1 MTRPE
6 IPRVGDD
13 GPDDWHRLSPW
24 MMAVRPI
31 EQLPQLIPV
40 IIAIVFAGRGA
51 PDISIILALIVIP
64 LVTIVPWLVT
74 RYQVT
79 DDHVRVRSGLFTR
92 KVATARRDRI
102 RSVDLTASL
111 PHRVLGL
118 RKVRIG
124 TGGDKESSV
133 VELNAITASEAD
145 ALHGNLMA
153 TVVRNAPTGTVTS
166 VDAPGV
172 GVASPEELSR
182 LQWSWLRFAPFSLTG
197 FAAAAAVAGLSAQI
211 ANEAGLFRQ
220 GATAAEHVYDRI
232 RDIPLPTVIAV
243 AVVAVIVVGVVL
255 SVGGYVLSYWNF
267 RLIRHPEDGTLRI
280 GRGLLTTT
288 ATSLDENRIRGVHF
302 HEPVLMRPLGGA
314 RLNAIATGSSKQ
326 PLLLPPA
333 PLAEALRVGRLVAH
347 DGDELTIALHHHGR
361 AALIRRL
368 TRGFWG
374 GLVVA
379 LIGVVAVIGP
389 LTWPW
394 LIAAAAAGIVS
405 TALGVV
411 RFRNLGTRVTDRS
424 VIIAPPRVAR
434 HRHVVH
440 RDGVVGWAS
449 SASFFQ
455 RRRGVETAIL
465 ATAAGA
471 EAYAAI
477 DLEPAA
483 AATLMATVSPDLV
496 APFIARSSPPTN
508 VTRPR

>member
-6 IPRVGDD
+6 IPRFGDD

-51 PDISIILALIVIP
+51 PDISIILALIVVP

-118 RKVRIG
+118 KKVRIG

-153 TVVRNAPTGTVTS
+153 TVVRSAATRPGRPH
-166 VDAPGV
+166 DAADISA
-172 GVASPEELSR
+172 ASPEELSR
-182 LQWSWLRFAPFSLTG
+182 LQLSWLRFAPFSLTG
-197 FAAAAAVAGLSAQI
+197 FAAAAALAGLSAQI

-220 GATAAEHVYDRI
+220 GAATAEHVYDRI
-232 RDIPLPTVIAV
+232 RDIPLPTVIV
-243 AVVAVIVVGVVL
+243 GAVVAVIVVGVVL
-255 SVGGYVLSYWNF
+255 SVSGYVLGYWNF

-280 GRGLLTTT
+280 SRGLLTTT
-288 ATSLDENRIRGVHF
+288 ATSLDEHRIRGVHF
-302 HEPVLMRPLGGA
+302 HEPVLMRPVGGA

-333 PLAEALRVGRLVAH
+333 PLAEALRVGQLVAH
-347 DGDELTIALHHHGR
+347 DGGDELTTPLHHHGR
-361 AALIRRL
+361 VALMRRL

-374 GLVVA
+374 GLVFA
-379 LIGVVAVIGP
+379 LIGIVAVIGP

-394 LIAAAAAGIVS
+394 LIVAAVAGIVS

-434 HRHVVH
+434 HRHVVD

-449 SASFFQ
+449 RASFFQ
-455 RRRGVETAIL
+455 RRRGVETTIL

-471 EAYAAI
+471 EAYAAV

-496 APFIARSSPPTN
+496 APFIAQTLAP
-508 VTRPR
+508 